1 MIQPKKRGVPLYR
14 QNYANISRERAAL
27 KQSIKAQ
34 QRYITTLQKRLKK
47 ATHLKLKK
55 NLELQKRRVTV
66 LQQHVSNLELS
77 LQKSQLACLALIH
90 AAPKLKT
97 IRKEI
102 YKQVINQ

>member
-34 QRYITTLQKRLKK
+34 QRYIATLQKKLKK
-47 ATHLKLKK
+47 AVDLKLKK
-55 NLELQKRRVTV
+55 NLEIQKRRVTV
-66 LQQHVSNLELS
+66 LQRHVSNLELS
-77 LQKSQLACLALIH
+77 LQKSQLACHALIH
-90 AAPKLKT
+90 AAPKLKS

>member
-34 QRYITTLQKRLKK
+34 RRYITTLQRGSKE
-47 ATHLKLKK
+47 TYLKLKK
-55 NLELQKRRVTV
+55 DLEIQNRRVTV
-66 LQQHVSNLELS
+66 LQQHVSNLKLS